1 MGYHCLGAG
10 NLDLSDSQLFPR
22 MLSYTL
28 SFLFLPLPR
37 QLRITVWSLCTKS
50 VSYIKYPK
58 ACQQGESSEL
68 LRGHFSVVVWGF
80 GDLFILENFKH
91 RQK

>member
-1 MGYHCLGAG
+1 MG
-10 NLDLSDSQLFPR
+10 NLDLSDSQQSFESAKL
-22 MLSYTL
+22 TV
-28 SFLFLPLPR
+28 SFLFLPLPL

-58 ACQQGESSEL
+58 ACQQGESLEL
-68 LRGHFSVVVWGF
+68 LRGHFSVVVLGF
-80 GDLFILENFKH
+80 GDLFILGNFKH